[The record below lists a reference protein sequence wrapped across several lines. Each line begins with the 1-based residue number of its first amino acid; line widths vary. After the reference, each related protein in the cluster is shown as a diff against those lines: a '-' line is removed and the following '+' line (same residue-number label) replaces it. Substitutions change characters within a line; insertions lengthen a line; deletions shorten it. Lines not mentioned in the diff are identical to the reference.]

1 MWPRYACRV
10 SEPQHAVPGVGR
22 GLTIADLAR
31 QQHAEEVRDPKEL
44 AAGVWES
51 DEELEAFLAD
61 LRASRD
67 ASLA

>member
-1 MWPRYACRV
+1 MCPGYACHV
-10 SEPQHAVPGVGR
+10 SEPQHAVPGIGR
-22 GLTIADLAR
+22 GPTIADLAR
-31 QQHAEEVRDPKEL
+31 QQNAEEVRDPKEL

-61 LRASRD
+61 LRASRG